1 MRGDSGVPYRL
12 RFSKRGKVRF
22 ISHRD
27 VVRSFDRAFRVAEL
41 PLAFTGGFSPR
52 PKMGFGLA
60 LPLGYESE
68 AEYLDVELLREVEDS
83 AMTAEVSAALPEGVE
98 VTGVARLETRAVSL
112 QEAVT
117 LLRYEVEVI
126 PGSEGAGSSSTVG
139 SGVCDPGLGAGLS
152 GHTPADH
159 AEDLA
164 ASVAVLLGAEH
175 VEITLQRKGRSTLE
189 DVRPAV
195 QRVEIAGFTDRGIV
209 LAAEI
214 ATRPRHLRPTE
225 MVAALQ
231 GSWHEGAVLRT
242 AQWIER
248 DGARHEPL
256 DADSR
261 PCAEEAYV

>member
-27 VVRSFDRAFRVAEL
+27 VVRSFDRAFRIAQL

-60 LPLGYESE
+60 LPLGYESD
-68 AEYLDVELLREVEDS
+68 AEYLDVELVREIEESVMIAD
-83 AMTAEVSAALPEGVE
+83 VSTALPEGIE
-98 VTGVARLETRAVSL
+98 VMGVARLEARAVSL

-126 PGSEGAGSSSTVG
+126 PGSEVAGPAPALASG
-139 SGVCDPGLGAGLS
+139 SEGQLAQ
-152 GHTPADH
+152 HAD
-159 AEDLA
+159 ELA
-164 ASVAVLLGAEH
+164 ASVAGLLSSEH
-175 VEITLQRKGRSTLE
+175 VEITLQRKGRAMLE

-195 QRVEIAGFTDRGIV
+195 QRVEITGLTDRGTMLV
-209 LAAEI
+209 TEI

-261 PCAEEAYV
+261 PCAEKAYV